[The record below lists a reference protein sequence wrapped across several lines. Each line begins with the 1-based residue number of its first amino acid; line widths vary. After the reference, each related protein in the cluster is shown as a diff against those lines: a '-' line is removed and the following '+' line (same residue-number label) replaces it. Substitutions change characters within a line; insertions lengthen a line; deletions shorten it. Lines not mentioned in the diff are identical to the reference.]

1 MFMCSII
8 ISPIFVIFTVLNDV
22 ISSSFILMSTTA
34 TSSVRVIMIIFEC
47 ISFRLYCC
55 VARIGI
61 DRPFLQYF
69 LPTHFCRFR
78 LSHLPT
84 WVQTMQ
90 SIIALATVLNYSSN
104 SGSNRMK
111 MDFSWGWIKWRI
123 GQWLHFWLN
132 FTAYFACLL
141 DIKEYINSA
150 YN

>member
-1 MFMCSII
+1 MFICSII

-34 TSSVRVIMIIFEC
+34 TSSMRVIVIIFEC

-61 DRPFLQYF
+61 DRPFSRYF
-69 LPTHFCRFR
+69 LSTHFCRFR
-78 LSHLPT
+78 SG
-84 WVQTMQ
+84 VQTMQ

-111 MDFSWGWIKWRI
+111 MDFFWGWIKWRN

-132 FTAYFACLL
+132 LNLTVYFACLL
-141 DIKEYINSA
+141 DINEYINSA
-150 YN
+150 YK